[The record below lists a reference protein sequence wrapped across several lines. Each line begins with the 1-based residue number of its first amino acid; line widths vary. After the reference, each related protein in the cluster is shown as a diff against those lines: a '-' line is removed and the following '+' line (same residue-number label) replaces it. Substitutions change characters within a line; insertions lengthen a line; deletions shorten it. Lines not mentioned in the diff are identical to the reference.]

1 VEGELVGAITLYSTS
16 AEPFTEKHAAL
27 LEVLA
32 PKIAAAARR
41 EVAERPVTADPSADR
56 TTPASPVL
64 RFVR

>member
-1 VEGELVGAITLYSTS
+1 
-16 AEPFTEKHAAL
+16 
-27 LEVLA
+27 VLA